1 LTSVLHQLS
10 GSTIDGASYTL
21 DSAGNRT
28 AKVDQLAAV
37 TSNYTYDSIY
47 QLTQA
52 AQGGG
57 TTESYTYD
65 PVGNRTASLG
75 VTSYTTNASN
85 ELTATSGA
93 SYTYDSNGNTLTKVV
108 SSNTTTYAWD
118 YENRL
123 TSVTLPSSGGTVT
136 FKYDPFGRRIEKSS
150 TAATSIFAYDGDNLI
165 EETNSSGSV
174 VARYSQTENIDEPLA
189 MLRSSAT
196 SYYQADGL
204 GSVTSLANGAGTL
217 TQTYSFDSFGKTT
230 PTGSVVNPFQ
240 YTGREL
246 DSETGLYYYRA
257 RYYDQNSGR
266 FLSEDTIGWSG
277 EDANFYRYASN
288 EPSMFIDP
296 LGNTVYLCHRPL
308 NLVGFFSF
316 LNNHPSLATHTWL
329 KTESKEAG
337 LGPATGTVPG
347 QNAPADLPFVP
358 TAVVDHTGQS
368 KAPNASCT
376 AIPDED
382 ESCVNEQLR
391 LGKPEGG
398 FVPGINDCSTF
409 ASDVLN
415 KCDLHPHPLIRGRRL
430 KY

>member
-1 LTSVLHQLS
+1 MLTAAKKEMFSAPMVWKDECVLP
-10 GSTIDGASYTL
+10 
-21 DSAGNRT
+21 
-28 AKVDQLAAV
+28 LAASGV
-37 TSNYTYDSIY
+37 YPKTRVWGSKPENVHCSSANAPLRIEQRWGCEECSEKT
-47 QLTQA
+47 A
-52 AQGGG
+52 
-57 TTESYTYD
+57 
-65 PVGNRTASLG
+65 VG
-75 VTSYTTNASN
+75 
-85 ELTATSGA
+85 SG
-93 SYTYDSNGNTLTKVV
+93 
-108 SSNTTTYAWD
+108 
-118 YENRL
+118 
-123 TSVTLPSSGGTVT
+123 VT
-136 FKYDPFGRRIEKSS
+136 FKYDPFARRIEKVSP
-150 TAATSIFAYDGDNLI
+150 TFTSIFAYDGDNLI
-165 EETNSSGSV
+165 ETVNSSGSV
-174 VARYSQTENIDEPLA
+174 VSRYADTQNIDEPLA
-189 MLRSSAT
+189 ELRSSTT
-196 SYYQADGL
+196 SYYEADGL
-204 GSVTSLANGAGTL
+204 GSVTSLTSSAGAVANTYTYDSYGNL
-217 TQTYSFDSFGKTT
+217 TASS
-230 PTGSVVNPFQ
+230 GSVANPFS
-240 YTGREL
+240 YTGREI
-246 DSETGLYYYRA
+246 DTETGLYYYRA
-257 RYYDQNSGR
+257 RYYDPTVGR
-266 FLSEDTIGWSG
+266 FVSEDTISWSG

-316 LNNHPSLATHTWL
+316 LNNHPNLATHTWL

-391 LGKPEGG
+391 LGKPEGR